1 MRSLLPLMTEVQES
15 LAVGGAD
22 VSLVE
27 TSSAGHAEALAR
39 ELAAD
44 ADVVVAVGGDGTIRE
59 VATGLMGT
67 GVPFTIVPA
76 GTENILAKTFGL
88 RARVHDVVESIT
100 RGRRIACDVGRVNGR
115 IFLVVAGFG
124 FDADV
129 VERLANVRLGH
140 ISHLHYAQPVLDAWL
155 AHRFPAMRV
164 EADGDVIFEGRGL
177 VLAGL
182 LPRYTIG
189 LRVLTHAIPGD
200 GMVDVC
206 VLPCDGSF
214 KLIGLAVDVLFGRHL
229 STEGVVYRKCQRLR
243 LTADE
248 RVPIQ
253 LDGDIGGALPAEVT
267 VEARAMTILAPPSS
281 RYAWDARP
289 ALAGGA

>member
-1 MRSLLPLMTEVQES
+1 MMTEVQES
-15 LAVGGAD
+15 LAAWGAD
-22 VSLVE
+22 VSLTE
-27 TSSAGHAEALAR
+27 TTGSGHAEVLAR
-39 ELAAD
+39 ELSGE

-88 RARVHDVVESIT
+88 RARVHDVVDTIT

-129 VERLANVRLGH
+129 VERLANVRRGH
-140 ISHLHYAQPVLDAWL
+140 ISHFHYAQPVLDAWL
-155 AHRFPAMRV
+155 GHKFPEVRV
-164 EADGDVIFEGRGL
+164 EADGGVIFEGRCM

-189 LRVLTHAIPGD
+189 FRVLTEAIPGD
-200 GMVDVC
+200 GMIDVC
-206 VLPCDGSF
+206 VLPCDGSI
-214 KLIGLAVDVLFGRHL
+214 KLVGLAIDVLFGRHL
-229 STEGVVYRKCQRLR
+229 SGDGVVYRKCQTLR
-243 LTADE
+243 VSSAE
-248 RVPIQ
+248 RVPFQ
-253 LDGDIGGALPAEVT
+253 LDGDVGGEIPAEVT
-267 VEARAMTILAPPSS
+267 VDARALTILAPPSS
-281 RYAWDARP
+281 RYSWDEMSASM
-289 ALAGGA
+289 GA